1 VDISLKRQFRI
12 MVQERLH
19 LYRYTLSAARIFR
32 ASTAANPLRLRCAAA
47 REAEMATIRAVIPAK
62 LLPSCGQPPTPT
74 KAEETVQGTI
84 QATLPTAEVGYPE
97 DGAEVVIQIADDE
110 IVSAFVPFG
119 SVRTAGFSRAATAVR
134 PEAVRETLR

>member
-32 ASTAANPLRLRCAAA
+32 ASTATNPLRLRCAAA

-62 LLPSCGQPPTPT
+62 LLSQ
-74 KAEETVQGTI
+74 
-84 QATLPTAEVGYPE
+84 L
-97 DGAEVVIQIADDE
+97 
-110 IVSAFVPFG
+110 
-119 SVRTAGFSRAATAVR
+119 RATADPDESGGDGPR
-134 PEAVRETLR
+134 HDSGDAAHC

>member
-1 VDISLKRQFRI
+1 LCRGKGGRDGDDQGCNTGEVAFPQ
-12 MVQERLH
+12 
-19 LYRYTLSAARIFR
+19 R
-32 ASTAANPLRLRCAAA
+32 ATADPD
-47 REAEMATIRAVIPAK
+47 E
-62 LLPSCGQPPTPT
+62 SG
-74 KAEETVQGTI
+74 ETVQGTI

-110 IVSAFVPFG
+110 IVSAFVRFG

>member
-1 VDISLKRQFRI
+1 
-12 MVQERLH
+12 
-19 LYRYTLSAARIFR
+19 
-32 ASTAANPLRLRCAAA
+32 
-47 REAEMATIRAVIPAK
+47 MATIRAVIPAK

-110 IVSAFVPFG
+110 IVSAFVRFG